1 MKKIK
6 NTTKKNNKNT
16 KNEIQEQEI
25 SIKKILTT
33 SLILLVIFFAFY
45 GITVG
50 VLNLKNNGDKEYN
63 GINSSSRDIL
73 ASNLLKQKEDLY
85 YVIAINDNYK
95 DVYNLYTKKMD
106 SFYNIDLKNALNK
119 NIIGDK
125 TDITED
131 PRDIKINDTVLFVIE
146 NKQIKEYF
154 VGKEEVVNKLKTIA
168 F

>member
-6 NTTKKNNKNT
+6 NAKKKNNKNT

-63 GINSSSRDIL
+63 GINSSSKDIL
-73 ASNLLKQKEDLY
+73 ASDLLKQKEDLY

-95 DVYNLYTKKMD
+95 DVYELYTKKMD
-106 SFYNIDLKNALNK
+106 SFYNIDLNNALNK
-119 NIIGDK
+119 NIISNK
-125 TDITED
+125 TDISD
-131 PRDIKINDTVLFVIE
+131 NPRDIKINDTVLFVIE

-154 VGKEEVVNKLKTIA
+154 VGKDEVVNKLKTIS